1 MMGLRLVTVKF
12 WLRLELK
19 SRSGLY
25 FDSIGHTILIV
36 RVKVKVQESAQ
47 EQVRQLLSLLE
58 VSKDKTDAD
67 SCH

>member
-47 EQVRQLLSLLE
+47 EQVRQLLSLL
-58 VSKDKTDAD
+58 
-67 SCH
+67 